1 MPFGSVT
8 SQETQEL
15 NRSVSIVFHSMRTDF
30 DIDFQASDF
39 HLSFMRFS
47 YMCLSQDWTWMQ
59 AATGTMIILR
69 TLTVVNTFVVL
80 LIDWFSWIITSLKMV
95 ALYSACII
103 LNNYLTH
110 SESELSLNFRTL
122 MYLQMNCIANELWL
136 QSSFAN
142 VHCDVCIKEETSFAI
157 IHKVCIIAK
166 NVYVH
171 RNMFWFYLDFF

>member
-103 LNNYLTH
+103 LKNYLTH
-110 SESELSLNFRTL
+110 SESELSLNSDVF
-122 MYLQMNCIANELWL
+122 ANELYCKWTL
-136 QSSFAN
+136 VTEFICKCALW
-142 VHCDVCIKEETSFAI
+142 CMYKR
-157 IHKVCIIAK
+157 
-166 NVYVH
+166 
-171 RNMFWFYLDFF
+171 RNFFCNNT